1 MKKKIALI
9 VAVIAVIIIICGTSC
24 FYSVRENQYACVVRF
39 SKIIDVQDQA
49 GLHIKVPFIDSIRY
63 FPKTILIYD
72 IAPSEVLTKDKKSM
86 TVDSYVLWKI
96 NDPLTFYKTL
106 GTTGEAEGRLDVITY
121 NALKTTLGT
130 IDQQEI
136 INQEEGAK
144 RNQIYSE
151 IADLVTQSITSYGIS
166 VVDVKIKRLDL
177 PSDNEQAV
185 YTRMI
190 SERNQMAASFTAE
203 GEEEASKIRNE
214 VDRTVNIMIS
224 DAQLAAEQT
233 IAEGEAEYMRIL
245 AQAYNTPEKQ
255 EFYNFIRALDAMKVS
270 LQNGDKTVILGADS
284 PLAQIINNKY

>member
-255 EFYNFIRALDAMKVS
+255 EFYNFIRALDALKVS

>member
-1 MKKKIALI
+1 MKKII
-9 VAVIAVIIIICGTSC
+9 TVIAVIAVIVIICGASC
-24 FYSVRENQYACVVRF
+24 FYTVRENQYACVVRF
-39 SKIIDVQDQA
+39 SKIIDVQDGA
-49 GLHIKVPFIDSIRY
+49 GLHLKVPFVDSVRY

-144 RNQIYSE
+144 RNKIYNDITE
-151 IADLVTQSITSYGIS
+151 LVTQSINSYGIS

-224 DAQLAAEQT
+224 DAKLAAEQT

-245 AQAYNTPEKQ
+245 SQAYNTPEKQ
-255 EFYNFIRALDAMKVS
+255 EFYNFIRALDALKVS
-270 LQNGDKTVILGADS
+270 LQGGDKTVIIGADS
-284 PLAQIINNKY
+284 PLAQVINNK

>member
-1 MKKKIALI
+1 MKKKIVLI
-9 VAVIAVIIIICGTSC
+9 LAVIVVIAVICGTSC

-39 SKIIDVQDQA
+39 SKIIDVQENA
-49 GLHIKVPFIDSIRY
+49 GLHLKIPFIDTVRY

-245 AQAYNTPEKQ
+245 SQAYNTPQKQ
-255 EFYNFIRALDAMKVS
+255 EFYNFIRALDALKVS

>member
-1 MKKKIALI
+1 MKKRIALI

-255 EFYNFIRALDAMKVS
+255 EFYNFIRALDALKVS

>member
-1 MKKKIALI
+1 MKKII
-9 VAVIAVIIIICGTSC
+9 TVIAVIAVIVIICGASC
-24 FYSVRENQYACVVRF
+24 FYTVRENQYACVVRF
-39 SKIIDVQDQA
+39 SKIIDVQDGA
-49 GLHIKVPFIDSIRY
+49 GLHLKVPFVDSVRY

-96 NDPLTFYKTL
+96 NEPLTFYKTL

-144 RNQIYSE
+144 RNKIYNDITE
-151 IADLVTQSITSYGIS
+151 LVTQSINSYGIS

-224 DAQLAAEQT
+224 DAKLAAEQT

-245 AQAYNTPEKQ
+245 SQAYNTPEKQ
-255 EFYNFIRALDAMKVS
+255 EFYNFIRALDALKVS
-270 LQNGDKTVILGADS
+270 LQGGDKTVIIGADS
-284 PLAQIINNKY
+284 PLAQVINNK